1 MIAQPAWADA
11 SDAGA
16 LTDLSRLALE
26 DLANVEITSVS
37 KRPEVLSGAPAAIYV
52 ISNDDI
58 RLSGADSLPEALRL
72 APNLQVARLNA
83 SGYGI
88 TVRGLNHS
96 TATANKLLVD
106 GCSVYTLLYSGV
118 FWDAQ
123 GVMLD
128 DIERIEV
135 ISGPE
140 GALWRANT
148 VNGVI
153 NLITRQAADARR
165 EIPRAVRASLRWG
178 F

>member
-1 MIAQPAWADA
+1 
-11 SDAGA
+11 
-16 LTDLSRLALE
+16 
-26 DLANVEITSVS
+26 
-37 KRPEVLSGAPAAIYV
+37 
-52 ISNDDI
+52 
-58 RLSGADSLPEALRL
+58 
-72 APNLQVARLNA
+72 
-83 SGYGI
+83 
-88 TVRGLNHS
+88 
-96 TATANKLLVD
+96 
-106 GCSVYTLLYSGV
+106 
-118 FWDAQ
+118 
-123 GVMLD
+123 MLD